1 MHETV
6 SPAAHVVSVLTY
18 VKVWGALVV
27 LTLVTTGVAFIDL
40 GPFNNVAA
48 LGIAVAKATL
58 VVLVFMGLRHAAK
71 MNHVI
76 LLSSLL
82 WLVILVTI
90 TISDYWTRGWLGV
103 PGR

>member
-1 MHETV
+1 MHEESSV
-6 SPAAHVVSVLTY
+6 HVVPVPVF

-27 LTLVTTGVAFIDL
+27 LTLVTTGVAFLNL
-40 GPFNNVAA
+40 GPFNNVVA

-58 VVLVFMGLRHAAK
+58 VVLFFMNLRAAAR
-71 MNHVI
+71 MNRVV

-90 TISDYWTRGWLGV
+90 TLSDYFTRGWLGV